1 MSVLTLSRKLSLLPL
16 SFALALLVV
25 GGVAVSALSMVDGAN
40 RQVLITGEALSNHQ
54 AGDMMHDALRADVLA
69 ALLTGPD
76 GAEAE
81 RDEVRKDL
89 KEHADTFRDALSA
102 NRHLVLSPAIGRGL
116 DDLLPEM
123 EEYIRAAEGLIE
135 VALRDRAKA
144 KDGLAGF
151 LELFHRL
158 EERNDALSTLIRAEN
173 QASNGNSA
181 TITTYAYVLIGMV
194 TALAIGG
201 SALMALVIGR
211 SITRPLD
218 RAADGIAEIGRGRR
232 DIALKYPV
240 DDAIGRVT
248 AAVMLMQNQA
258 SDLDRRR
265 TEEETR
271 RDEEQRKL
279 AALNDATDRFTHQ
292 TEIILSGLGTTSEQL
307 QSTAGTM
314 SEDAGRAADE
324 VGHVRGHA
332 DTASRIV
339 SDAATGADGLGALI
353 DEVGRHSGQA
363 ARMTADAVQRTD
375 EAAGRIR
382 DLAEASRRIG
392 EVVGLINSIASQTN
406 LLALNATIEAARA
419 GEAGKGFAVVAGEV
433 KSLAGQTAR
442 ATDDIQSQIA
452 GIQTIVDEAVHAMD
466 GVSRTVDG
474 VRDSG
479 AAIADAVSRQSDAAE
494 GILRA
499 MKDGSGAVTAMSGM
513 LGGVHDVILR
523 TDRTAG
529 ELAGAAAKLRREM
542 QQLRTDVDS
551 YTRTVQTA

>member
-1 MSVLTLSRKLSLLPL
+1 MSVLTLSRKMSLLPL

-25 GGVAVSALSMVDGAN
+25 GSVAVSALSSVDGAN

-89 KEHADTFRDALSA
+89 KEHADTFREALNA
-102 NRHLVLSPAIGRGL
+102 NRHLVLSPAIVRGL
-116 DDLLPEM
+116 DELLPEM

-151 LELFHRL
+151 LERFHRL
-158 EERNDALSTLIRAEN
+158 EERNEALSTLIRAEN
-173 QASNGNSA
+173 QASDGNSA
-181 TITTYAYVLIGMV
+181 TITTYAYVLIGVV

-211 SITRPLD
+211 SIIRPLD

-232 DIALKYPV
+232 NIALKYPV

-248 AAVMLMQNQA
+248 AAVMLMQSQA

-265 TEEETR
+265 AEEETR

-279 AALNDATDRFTHQ
+279 AALNDATERFTHQ

-339 SDAATGADGLGALI
+339 GDAAAGADGLGALI
-353 DEVGRHSGQA
+353 DEVGRHSGKA

-375 EAAGRIR
+375 EAASRIR
-382 DLAEASRRIG
+382 ELAEASRRIG

-419 GEAGKGFAVVAGEV
+419 GEAGKGFAVVASEV

-466 GVSRTVDG
+466 GVSRTVDAA
-474 VRDSG
+474 RDSG

-513 LGGVHDVILR
+513 LGGVHDVIVR

-542 QQLRTDVDS
+542 QQLRADVDS
-551 YTRTVQTA
+551 YTRTVRTA

>member
-25 GGVAVSALSMVDGAN
+25 GGVAVSALSVVDGAN

-89 KEHADTFRDALSA
+89 KDHADTFREALSA
-102 NRHLVLSPAIGRGL
+102 NRHLALSPAIGRGL
-116 DDLLPEM
+116 DELLPEM
-123 EEYIRAAEGLIE
+123 EEYIRAAEGLFA

-144 KDGLAGF
+144 KEGLAGF
-151 LELFHRL
+151 LERFHRL
-158 EERNDALSTLIRAEN
+158 EERNEALSTLIRAEN
-173 QASNGNSA
+173 QASNGDSA
-181 TITTYAYVLIGMV
+181 SITAYAYVLIGVV

-211 SITRPLD
+211 SIVRPLD

-232 DIALKYPV
+232 DIALKHPV

-248 AAVMLMQNQA
+248 AAVMLMQSQA

-265 TEEETR
+265 AEEETR

-279 AALNDATDRFTHQ
+279 AALNDATQRFTQQ

-332 DTASRIV
+332 DAASRIV
-339 SDAATGADGLGALI
+339 SDAAAGADGLGALI
-353 DEVGRHSGQA
+353 DEVGRHSGKA

-382 DLAEASRRIG
+382 ELAEASRRIG

-419 GEAGKGFAVVAGEV
+419 GEAGKGFAVVASEV

-466 GVSRTVDG
+466 GVSRTVDAA
-474 VRDSG
+474 RDSG

-513 LGGVHDVILR
+513 LGDVHDVIVR

-542 QQLRTDVDS
+542 QQLRTDVDT
-551 YTRTVQTA
+551 YTRTVRTA